1 MKKIITSVFVVLS
14 ALTACTVQNQ
24 GQSYDEVYYNPKDG
38 STFVQ
43 SKSPLLH
50 KTTKETVIKTDSRVP
65 SDSYVGNTASNTQ
78 GYKAQKDSGAYV
90 DNSFNYDN
98 YYDYSYASRIR
109 RFQYSPFNDYYH
121 DYYTNRYWYDYN
133 PGYWGS
139 SIYNNWGMGLG
150 MSYYMDPF
158 SMSWGMYSPF
168 NNFYDPFY
176 SPFSFGYS
184 PFGYNGFG
192 YNGFGYGGYGYG
204 SYGYGGVYGGLYG
217 GGAFSYTGGYNN
229 SLDNNS
235 KIHYGP
241 RRDGAGNNGPIPS
254 ERTAFSQR
262 YNGINGL
269 TSGGGGTAV
278 NGPSTGRQVMSSN
291 GAAGSTANPN
301 LRDKVATT
309 NQAATGR
316 NGNLFYSS
324 PSNAQTVAGQRQM
337 INRQNLNRYVS
348 DPAKDQQVTGRRPVT
363 SSVQQQQSGYYK
375 DRAIIN
381 GSQQYAKPTQTAAP
395 QQYYNPTNARPRSSN
410 EYTSPGYRNPAIYN
424 SQQYTPQQRSVSDP
438 SRYAPVRTYSAPAS
452 SSSSGRSG
460 YTPSTYSSPSSSSY
474 SAPAQSYSAP
484 SQSYSAPSQSYSAPS
499 SSGRSESPS
508 SSSGSSSSSSGG
520 GTVSSPRR

>member
-1 MKKIITSVFVVLS
+1 
-14 ALTACTVQNQ
+14 VQKQ
-24 GQSYDEVYYNPKDG
+24 A
-38 STFVQ
+38 
-43 SKSPLLH
+43 PLLH
-50 KTTKETVIKTDSRVP
+50 KATKETVIKTDSSVP
-65 SDSYVGNTASNTQ
+65 SDSYVGNTASNAQ

-90 DNSFNYDN
+90 DNSFNYDD

-109 RFQYSPFNDYYH
+109 RFQNSPFNDYYH
-121 DYYTNRYWYDYN
+121 DFYTNRYWYDYN

-139 SIYNNWGMGLG
+139 SIYNNWGMGMG
-150 MSYYMDPF
+150 MSNYMDPF

-184 PFGYNGFG
+184 PFGYGFG
-192 YNGFGYGGYGYG
+192 YNRFGYGGYGYD
-204 SYGYGGVYGGLYG
+204 GYGGAY
-217 GGAFSYTGGYNN
+217 SYIGGYNN

-241 RRDGAGNNGPIPS
+241 RRDGAGTNGPIPS

-262 YNGINGL
+262 YNGLNGL
-269 TSGGGGTAV
+269 TSGGGGSAV
-278 NGPSTGRQVMSSN
+278 VGPSTGRQVMSSN

-301 LRDKVATT
+301 LRDKVAVT

-316 NGNLFYSS
+316 NGNLFNSS
-324 PSNAQTVAGQRQM
+324 PSNVQNVAGQRQM
-337 INRQNLNRYVS
+337 MNRQNLNRYIS
-348 DPAKDQQVTGRRPVT
+348 DPAKDQQVPGRRPDT
-363 SSVQQQQSGYYK
+363 RSVQQQVGNFK

-381 GSQQYAKPTQTAAP
+381 GSQQYAKPTQNAAP
-395 QQYYNPTNARPRSSN
+395 QQYYSPVNSRPRSSN

-438 SRYAPVRTYSAPAS
+438 SRYAPARPYSAPAS
-452 SSSSGRSG
+452 SGTTSRPANSTYRQESA
-460 YTPSTYSSPSSSSY
+460 PSTYRSSAPSSY
-474 SAPAQSYSAP
+474 SAPAQTYSAP
-484 SQSYSAPSQSYSAPS
+484 TQTYSAPS
-499 SSGRSESPS
+499 SSGRSEAPS
-508 SSSGSSSSSSGG
+508 SSSGSSSSGG

>member
-43 SKSPLLH
+43 SKTPLLH
-50 KTTKETVIKTDSRVP
+50 KSTKETVIKTDSSVP

-90 DNSFNYDN
+90 DNSFNYDV

-121 DYYTNRYWYDYN
+121 DFYTNRYWYDYN

-139 SIYNNWGMGLG
+139 SIYNNWGMGMG
-150 MSYYMDPF
+150 MSRYMDPY
-158 SMSWGMYSPF
+158 SMSWGMYSPY

-176 SPFSFGYS
+176 SPFSVGYSSFGY
-184 PFGYNGFG
+184 GFG
-192 YNGFGYGGYGYG
+192 YNGGYYNNLYGYGYGGYG
-204 SYGYGGVYGGLYG
+204 GYGGGIY
-217 GGAFSYTGGYNN
+217 SYTGGYNN

-241 RRDGAGNNGPIPS
+241 RRDGAGTNGPIPS

-262 YNGINGL
+262 YNGLNGL
-269 TSGGGGTAV
+269 TTSGGGSAV
-278 NGPSTGRQVMSSN
+278 TGPSTGRQVMSSN

-316 NGNLFYSS
+316 NLRDAGNGNLFSSS
-324 PSNAQTVAGQRQM
+324 PSNAQNVAGQRQM

-348 DPAKDQQVTGRRPVT
+348 DPAKDQQVTGRRPDT
-363 SSVQQQQSGYYK
+363 RSVQQQQSGYFK

-381 GSQQYAKPTQTAAP
+381 GNQQYAKPTQNAAP

-438 SRYAPVRTYSAPAS
+438 SRYAPVRTYSDP
-452 SSSSGRSG
+452 SSSGSASRSG
-460 YTPSTYSSPSSSSY
+460 YTPSSYSSPTPSSY

-484 SQSYSAPSQSYSAPS
+484 SQSYSAPS
-499 SSGRSESPS
+499 SSGRSEAPS
-508 SSSGSSSSSSGG
+508 SSSGSSSSS
-520 GTVSSPRR
+520 

>member
-1 MKKIITSVFVVLS
+1 MKKIITSVFVILS

-50 KTTKETVIKTDSRVP
+50 KTTKETVIKTDSSVP

-90 DNSFNYDN
+90 DNSFNYDD

-121 DYYTNRYWYDYN
+121 DFYTNRYWYDYN

-139 SIYNNWGMGLG
+139 SIYNNYGMGMGMG
-150 MSYYMDPF
+150 MSYMDPF

-168 NNFYDPFY
+168 NNFY

-184 PFGYNGFG
+184 PFGYGFG

-204 SYGYGGVYGGLYG
+204 GYGNGGYGYGGYGGYG
-217 GGAFSYTGGYNN
+217 GFGGAYSYTGGYNN

-241 RRDGAGNNGPIPS
+241 RRDGAGTNGPIPS

-262 YNGINGL
+262 YNGLNGL
-269 TSGGGGTAV
+269 TSGGGGSAV
-278 NGPSTGRQVMSSN
+278 TGPSTGRQVMNSN

-301 LRDKVATT
+301 LRDKVAAA
-309 NQAATGR
+309 NQNATGR
-316 NGNLFYSS
+316 NLRDAGNGNLFGSS
-324 PSNAQTVAGQRQM
+324 PSNAQSVAGQRQM

-348 DPAKDQQVTGRRPVT
+348 DPAKDQQVPGRRPDT
-363 SSVQQQQSGYYK
+363 RSVQQQQGSYFK

-381 GSQQYAKPTQTAAP
+381 GNQQYAKPTQGAAP

-410 EYTSPGYRNPAIYN
+410 EYTSPGYRTPAIYN

-452 SSSSGRSG
+452 SGSSSRSG
-460 YTPSTYSSPSSSSY
+460 YTPSSYNSPTPS
-474 SAPAQSYSAP
+474 SYSAP
-484 SQSYSAPSQSYSAPS
+484 SQSYSAPSN
-499 SSGRSESPS
+499 SGRSESPS
-508 SSSGSSSSSSGG
+508 SSSSSSSSSSGG

>member
-43 SKSPLLH
+43 SKTPLLH

-65 SDSYVGNTASNTQ
+65 IDSYVGNTASNTQ

-90 DNSFNYDN
+90 DNSFNYDD

-121 DYYTNRYWYDYN
+121 DFYTNRYWYDYN

-139 SIYNNWGMGLG
+139 SIYNNWGMGMG
-150 MSYYMDPF
+150 MSSYMDPF

-168 NNFYDPFY
+168 NNFYDPFN

-184 PFGYNGFG
+184 PFGYGFG
-192 YNGFGYGGYGYG
+192 YNGGYYNNLYGYGYGGYG
-204 SYGYGGVYGGLYG
+204 GYGGGLY
-217 GGAFSYTGGYNN
+217 SYTGGYNN

-241 RRDGAGNNGPIPS
+241 RRDGAGTNGPIPS

-269 TSGGGGTAV
+269 TSGGGGSAV
-278 NGPSTGRQVMSSN
+278 TGPSTGRQVMSSN

-301 LRDKVATT
+301 LRDKVAAT
-309 NQAATGR
+309 NQNATGR
-316 NGNLFYSS
+316 NLRDAGNGNLFSSS
-324 PSNAQTVAGQRQM
+324 PSNAQNVAGQRQM
-337 INRQNLNRYVS
+337 MNRQNLNRYVS
-348 DPAKDQQVTGRRPVT
+348 DPAKDQQVTGRRPDAR
-363 SSVQQQQSGYYK
+363 SVQQQQSGYFK

-381 GSQQYAKPTQTAAP
+381 GNQQYAKPTQNAAP

-452 SSSSGRSG
+452 SGSSSRSG
-460 YTPSTYSSPSSSSY
+460 YTPSSYSSPTPS
-474 SAPAQSYSAP
+474 SYSAP
-484 SQSYSAPSQSYSAPS
+484 SQTYSAPSQSSSS
-499 SSGRSESPS
+499 SSGRSEAPSSS
-508 SSSGSSSSSSGG
+508 SSSGSSSGSSSSGG